1 MSRDIRQHWQE
12 VRAIEGTLPEFVW
25 LVSVAANSLS
35 FVTEAPAAVAAR
47 LLKIK
52 SHRLATSE
60 EVEAHHARE
69 AESAKQA
76 LHERMRRLGAA
87 VVVVASSSEPALAP
101 AALATSEPFPR
112 PQH

>member
-60 EVEAHHARE
+60 EVEAHQAIE
-69 AESAKQA
+69 AETAKQA
-76 LHERMRRLGAA
+76 RHERMRRSGAA
-87 VVVVASSSEPALAP
+87 IVVVES
-101 AALATSEPFPR
+101 TSEPSQQ